1 MESLNSKIEMINSKI
16 LVLEGKV
23 NGLHGNAKVVVLSR
37 IESLTV
43 EYRTLMK
50 SLCDDLGISY
60 FPRG

>member
-1 MESLNSKIEMINSKI
+1 MENLNSKIEMISSKI

-23 NGLHGNAKVVVLSR
+23 NGLHGNAKAVVLSR

-50 SLCDDLGISY
+50 ALCDDLGIGY